1 MTHDAL
7 ALRSGASQ
15 YCAAA
20 VGVALVTDTTHYLP
34 RRLVQAKDLHEVS
47 LYVKFLGRQTRESEL
62 LDGFDGFYAALRS
75 ADEMPTTSQPSI
87 GDFLAV
93 WEPLLNDGNDIVSV
107 HLASGVSGTYECGLQ
122 AKARLIE
129 DGLDDARVCVIDA
142 QTGCGG
148 TGLMLLAGAACVQSG
163 GDLEAVAGRIRAA
176 REALKIWFCVDTLE
190 YLRRG
195 GRIGAAAALLG
206 GALKIKP
213 ILTFETEITPVE
225 RVRTASRAFERMVD
239 YMQMRKD
246 DGADGWVVQH
256 VQAGDVAE
264 RLVERGR
271 ELFGSDPVFVSE
283 IGPVIGAH
291 VGPGLVG
298 FAAIPR
304 TLLT

>member
-1 MTHDAL
+1 MTILSIPDYSAPPV
-7 ALRSGASQ
+7 A
-15 YCAAA
+15 
-20 VGVALVTDTTHYLP
+20 VALVTDTTHYLP
-34 RRLVQAKDLHEVS
+34 RQMVRTKGIHEVS
-47 LYVKFLGRQTRESEL
+47 LYVKFQGRQVKESEL
-62 LDGFDGFYAALRS
+62 LDDFDAFYKSLRS

-93 WEPLLNDGNDIVSV
+93 WEPLLNDGQDIVSV
-107 HLASGVSGTYECGLQ
+107 HLASGISGTYDSALQ
-122 AKARLIE
+122 AKLRLVD
-129 DGLDDARVCVIDA
+129 DGLDEARLCVVDAK
-142 QTGCGG
+142 TGAGG
-148 TGLMLLAGAACVQSG
+148 TAMMLLAGAAAVQAG
-163 GDLEAVAGRIRAA
+163 GDVEAVAGRVRAA
-176 REALKIWFCVDTLE
+176 RESLRIWFIVETLE

-256 VQAGDVAE
+256 VSAPEVAE

-271 ELFGSDPVFVSE
+271 VVFGSDPLFVSE

-291 VGPGLVG
+291 VGPGLIG
-298 FAAIPR
+298 FGALPR

>member
-1 MTHDAL
+1 VT
-7 ALRSGASQ
+7 
-15 YCAAA
+15 
-20 VGVALVTDTTHYLP
+20 VALVTDTTHYLP
-34 RRLVQAKDLHEVS
+34 RPLVQSKHLHEIS
-47 LYVKFLGRQTRESEL
+47 LYVKFQGKQLRESEL
-62 LDGFDGFYAALRS
+62 LTDFDAFYTSLRS
-75 ADEMPTTSQPSI
+75 AEEMPTTSQPSI

-93 WEPLLNDGNDIVSV
+93 WEPLLRDGQDIVSV
-107 HLASGVSGTYECGLQ
+107 HLASGVSGTYDSALQ
-122 AKARLIE
+122 AKARLVD
-129 DGLDDARVCVIDA
+129 DGLDEARLCVVDAK
-142 QTGCGG
+142 TGCGG
-148 TGLMLLAGAACVQSG
+148 TGMMLLAGAAAVQAG
-163 GDLEAVAGRIRAA
+163 GDVETVANRVRSS
-176 REALKIWFCVDTLE
+176 RKALKIWFCVDTLE

-256 VQAGDVAE
+256 VQAPELAE
-264 RLVERGR
+264 RLVERGH
-271 ELFGSDPVFVSE
+271 EVFGSDPLFVSE

-291 VGPGLVG
+291 VGPGLLG
-298 FAAIPR
+298 FGALPR